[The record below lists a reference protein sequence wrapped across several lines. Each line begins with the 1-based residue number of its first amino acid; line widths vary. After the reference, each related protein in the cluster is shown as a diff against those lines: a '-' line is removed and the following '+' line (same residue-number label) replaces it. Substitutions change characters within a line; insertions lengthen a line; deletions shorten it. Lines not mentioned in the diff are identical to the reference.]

1 MPGVVAMPLPV
12 VGELDGRVPVL
23 FDALL
28 PDGPQGLLVPD
39 WPLAP
44 ELPGVADGEPLIDP
58 EGPLP
63 PPAAPPVWAN
73 AKPGVAAIK
82 AAVRIARVGLWV
94 IIRSLR
100 DEPLG
105 RNAKRIMMFLRNS
118 KSSPRVARNRGS
130 ITSGA
135 RYLPARDLPLPPLL
149 PPSLGELPVTP

>member
-1 MPGVVAMPLPV
+1 VLPEPAIPPLVPLEEPAEPVVTPGLVAMPLPV

-44 ELPGVADGEPLIDP
+44 ELPGVADGGLLIDP
-58 EGPLP
+58 DGPLP
-63 PPAAPPVWAN
+63 PPAAPPVCAN
-73 AKPGVAAIK
+73 AKPVVAAIK

-94 IIRSLR
+94 IICSLR

-105 RNAKRIMMFLRNS
+105 RNAKRRMMFLRNS
-118 KSSPRVARNRGS
+118 KSSPHAAS
-130 ITSGA
+130 ETA
-135 RYLPARDLPLPPLL
+135 DQ
-149 PPSLGELPVTP
+149 

>member
-1 MPGVVAMPLPV
+1 MLPEPAIPPLVPLPLEEPAEPVLVPGLVAIPPPPLPV

-23 FDALL
+23 FEALL

-58 EGPLP
+58 DGPLP
-63 PPAAPPVWAN
+63 PPAAPPVCAN

-94 IIRSLR
+94 IICSLR

-105 RNAKRIMMFLRNS
+105 RNAKRRMMFLRNS
-118 KSSPRVARNRGS
+118 KSSPYAAS
-130 ITSGA
+130 ETA
-135 RYLPARDLPLPPLL
+135 DQ
-149 PPSLGELPVTP
+149 